1 MAKGNLS
8 VPGNY
13 QRVAFGQN
21 GFDYLTGNAANLE
34 GDFVAIQALAEA
46 SITVTVNTGDT
57 LTGVVIPQGMTI
69 YGPFTSVDLAYGTI
83 LAYRG

>member
-1 MAKGNLS
+1 MAKSNLN

-13 QRVAFGQN
+13 QRAAFGQN

-34 GDFVAIQALAEA
+34 GDFVAIQALVEA
-46 SITVTVNTGDT
+46 SITVTVAEGDA
-57 LTGVVIPQGMTI
+57 LTGVVIPQGVTI

>member
-1 MAKGNLS
+1 MAKANLS

-13 QRVAFGQN
+13 QRAAFGQN

-34 GDFVAIQALAEA
+34 GDFVAIQALDEA
-46 SITVTVNTGDT
+46 SITVTVGAGDA
-57 LTGVVIPQGMTI
+57 LTGVTIPQGATI
-69 YGPFTSVDLAYGTI
+69 YGVFTSIDLASGTV

>member
-13 QRVAFGQN
+13 QRAAFGQN

-34 GDFVAIQALAEA
+34 A
-46 SITVTVNTGDT
+46 
-57 LTGVVIPQGMTI
+57 
-69 YGPFTSVDLAYGTI
+69 TS
-83 LAYRG
+83 